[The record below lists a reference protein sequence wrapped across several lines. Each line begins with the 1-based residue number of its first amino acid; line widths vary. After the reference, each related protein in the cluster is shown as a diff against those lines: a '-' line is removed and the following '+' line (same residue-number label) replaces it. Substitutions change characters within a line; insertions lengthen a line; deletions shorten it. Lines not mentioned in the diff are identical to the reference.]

1 MTTTILDAV
10 SRRARVFESVDAP
23 ANRETLADLVAD
35 LSDVDLAAPPVVLP
49 DFHHKR
55 NMETPSS
62 VAIATRDTIRPTLTS
77 SSLNCGMALLALD
90 LERPREHEIAHFYRQ
105 VKERFPFPRTNRRE
119 LTADDVVQCAIAGG
133 DFAAERFGVDPAEL
147 ERVEERGRVDISRY
161 GDADR
166 IRRQL
171 PRMVVELSRLRFGS
185 IGPSNHFIEL
195 QEVEEVFAPDV
206 AAQLGVATGQVTLQ
220 YHGGGG
226 VLTGELGHLFG
237 RRRDFPRP
245 LRMQMAIQKPLH
257 HLASASSLEQL
268 RERLDLYFTRGCPP
282 VPHRSSEGE
291 RLLLANAFAMN
302 YGFAFRLATYA
313 WLRSFAER
321 AFGPAGMRL
330 VVDSPHNSIYEEE
343 VDGRSAIVHRHNA
356 ARAFTP
362 DRLADHPTFARTG
375 QAILLPG
382 THRTSSYLC
391 VAAPGAHHTL
401 HSACHGAGTVVN
413 DFVERGISGPDPR
426 GRTTLRY
433 RYSDAAPSRDPH
445 HDDRGIDEAVRILA
459 AHDVLRPVARLRP
472 FAVLN

>member
-1 MTTTILDAV
+1 MNLTSNGA
-10 SRRARVFESVDAP
+10 SPGSARVFESANAP
-23 ANRETLADLVAD
+23 ADRNTLAELVAD
-35 LSDVDLAAPPVVLP
+35 LRDVDLAAPPVVLP

-90 LERPREHEIAHFYRQ
+90 VDSLRESDVTDFYRQ
-105 VKERFPFPRTNRRE
+105 VKDRFPFPRGTRRD
-119 LTADDVVQCAIAGG
+119 LSTDDVVRCAIEGG
-133 DFAAERFGVDPAEL
+133 AFAADRFGVDAAEL
-147 ERVEERGRVDISRY
+147 ERVEERGHIDISPY

-195 QEVEEVFAPDV
+195 QQVEEVFEPETAS
-206 AAQLGVATGQVTLQ
+206 ALGVASGQVTLQ

-245 LRMQMAIQKPLH
+245 LRLQMAIQKPLH
-257 HLASASSLEQL
+257 HLASASSFEQL
-268 RERLDLYFTRGCPP
+268 RERLDLYFSKGCPP
-282 VPHRSSEGE
+282 VDRRSQEGE

-302 YGFAFRLATYA
+302 YGFAFRLATYS
-313 WLRSFAER
+313 WLRSFANR
-321 AFGPAGMRL
+321 AFGPTQTKL

-343 VDGRSAIVHRHNA
+343 VDGRTAVVHRHNA
-356 ARAFTP
+356 SRAFP
-362 DRLADHPTFARTG
+362 ASRLRDQPTFARTG
-375 QAILLPG
+375 QAVLLPG

-391 VAAPGAHHTL
+391 VAGAGADRTI
-401 HSACHGAGTVVN
+401 HSACHGAGTVVK
-413 DFVERGISGPDPR
+413 DFVASGLSGPDPK
-426 GRTTLRY
+426 GRSTLRFG
-433 RYSDAAPSRDPH
+433 YSDALPAREPH
-445 HDDRGIDEAVRILA
+445 YDDRGVDEAVRILVE
-459 AHDVLRPVARLRP
+459 HDVLRPVARLRP